1 MPLTIGHLV
10 IPPISY
16 LKQEETCPLHA
27 LERLYRVTALFD
39 PRLMSFKYVMNM
51 LTYDEESVVEK
62 GEFYRGFS
70 HLWVHVSYE
79 HLFNNLLSAY
89 NVGYPVYTEY
99 GAVGLYTVFILG
111 GISAIVPTIFH
122 EVQHKNL
129 ERDINNLTTFIPG
142 PEIIDR
148 DSKLGRLKSKAAS
161 VGNGICMIS

>member
-27 LERLYRVTALFD
+27 LERLYRVTASFD

-111 GISAIVPTIFH
+111 GISAVVPTIFH